1 MDIRTFLESKGLK
14 NVAGRTYP
22 MTFGIVSASSF
33 LAEQVY
39 NRDSASWKKAE
50 YIVVEDVQ
58 PDNGRSLLSGW
69 RKLVMADPDG
79 AFNQKLFVAIGG
91 GIYIRY
97 GADGMVSA
105 PGFLDELL

>member
-1 MDIRTFLESKGLK
+1 MDVRTILESKGLK

-22 MTFGIVSASSF
+22 MTFDIVSASSF
-33 LAEQVY
+33 RAEQVC

-58 PDNGRSLLSGW
+58 SDQGQSLLSGW
-69 RKLVMADPDG
+69 RQLVIADPDR

-91 GIYIRY
+91 GKYKRY
-97 GADGMVSA
+97 GADGTVSA